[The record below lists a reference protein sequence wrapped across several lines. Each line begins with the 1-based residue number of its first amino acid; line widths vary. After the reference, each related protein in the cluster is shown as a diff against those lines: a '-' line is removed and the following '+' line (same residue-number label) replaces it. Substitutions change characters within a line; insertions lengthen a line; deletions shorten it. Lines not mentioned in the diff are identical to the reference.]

1 MQNVH
6 KNSGGIMESNLTT
19 GSVLKKLLLF
29 AVPIFGANLLQAMYG
44 TADLMI
50 VGIFSDSAKFQ
61 LFQPAA

>member
-1 MQNVH
+1 
-6 KNSGGIMESNLTT
+6 MESNLTT